1 MRSSF
6 AMAFVV
12 LLLCGFVSWP
22 CLAQISS
29 PAKNLNIYA
38 YPRSGQNADKQLKDE
53 NQCYA
58 SAKQQTGV
66 DPTAPPP
73 ATKTAEQ
80 KAAEQKAAA
89 DAAKAPKGGRVKGAA
104 RGAAG
109 GAAIGAIAGD
119 AGEGAAIGAVAGTV
133 VGGARQRRAKRQA
146 KEQAAVNTAAA
157 QQKEEEA
164 IKQEFA
170 AKIGTFKR
178 AFSACMDAR
187 DYSVK

>member
-1 MRSSF
+1 MRILF
-6 AMAFVV
+6 AMAVV
-12 LLLCGFVSWP
+12 LMLLCGSVYGP

-53 NQCYA
+53 NECYA

-73 ATKTAEQ
+73 ATKSAEP

-89 DAAKAPKGGRVKGAA
+89 DAAKAPVGGRVKGAA
-104 RGAAG
+104 GGAAG

-119 AGEGAAIGAVAGTV
+119 AGQGAAIGAVAGTV
-133 VGGARQRRAKRQA
+133 VGGAKQRRAKRQA
-146 KEQAAVNTAAA
+146 KEQAAASTAAA
-157 QQKEEEA
+157 QQNEEAA
-164 IKQEFA
+164 IKQEYA

-178 AFSACMDAR
+178 AFSACLDAR
-187 DYSVK
+187 GYSVK